1 MAYLNCPKCGSIN
14 RQGDAVCFQC
24 QADLT
29 DAPPPPPPPPAP
41 VIEEDPY
48 ASNRDLAPR
57 RIGSDD
63 KPKYKDLASR
73 YEAKPVPKMD
83 STAIHGIRSG
93 AIAGFLMGIVMCI
106 YRKNV
111 VDETTV
117 LLARKMGKGFQKHG
131 ADVFV
136 ATMTIDFLYGIL
148 IGAILGLTNILCF
161 TPEASRN
168 AAMISALVAVILY
181 YFAGTAPIWV
191 IFVGA
196 VHGYLLGMLASLIE
210 KKIFR
215 GI

>member
-14 RQGDAVCFQC
+14 RQGDPVCFQC

-29 DAPPPPPPPPAP
+29 DAPPPPPPPVAP

-48 ASNRDLAPR
+48 AANRDLAPR

-63 KPKYKDLASR
+63 KPKFKDLASR

-93 AIAGFLMGIVMCI
+93 AIAGFLMGIVMCV
-106 YRKNV
+106 YRKYV
-111 VDETTV
+111 ADETTV

-131 ADVFV
+131 MDVFV
-136 ATMTIDFLYGIL
+136 ATMTIEFLYGIL
-148 IGAILGLTNILCF
+148 IGAILGFTNILCF
-161 TPEASRN
+161 TPESAQK
-168 AAMISALVAVILY
+168 AAMISALVAVLLF
-181 YFAGTAPIWV
+181 YFAGTASFAF

-196 VHGYLLGMLASLIE
+196 LHGYLLGLLISLIE